1 MSGTTTPPRKI
12 LLVVTG
18 GGYTHAGEAIQRI
31 AHVASRRKQL
41 GADLIEE
48 VLYDTELRVVG
59 GTEAR
64 PMHLQTADMRMPVY
78 KARNWDLMAVS
89 GVVLGLLGGGAY
101 YAARL
106 AWIHRRV
113 VGDFV
118 DSVVRGSLV
127 GG

>member
-1 MSGTTTPPRKI
+1 MARCIPGSVLIEIFESLASQSGLNRFEKI

-18 GGYTHAGEAIQRI
+18 EGYTHAGEAIQRI

-89 GVVLGLLGGGAY
+89 DVVLGLLGGGA
-101 YAARL
+101 
-106 AWIHRRV
+106 
-113 VGDFV
+113 
-118 DSVVRGSLV
+118 
-127 GG
+127 